1 MADTGIKAP
10 TAAQTVGE
18 APWNDANCTW
28 VTPENIY
35 GAGEASVTH
44 SSFDSPDQTYVLKAY
59 GFDFSTIPDGA
70 TIDGVQVVINARY
83 AVAAVSLDL
92 CQLLDISRA
101 KVGTN
106 KYATPQ
112 ALTTSAA
119 NYTIGGATDKW
130 GNSLT
135 PAWVK
140 DPDFGVAIGA
150 VAGGSNSDV
159 FIDSVTMQV
168 WYTAPVDKSLADS
181 GGGVDTVILAI
192 EALLSDSGSGVDA
205 QTSYAEIFL

>member
-10 TAAQTVGE
+10 TAAESVGE
-18 APWNDANCTW
+18 APWNDANCGW
-28 VTPENIY
+28 VNPANIY
-35 GAGEASVTH
+35 GAGEAEVTH

-59 GFDFSTIPDGA
+59 GFDFSAIPDNA

-92 CQLLDISRA
+92 CHLLNESRA

-106 KYATPQ
+106 KYLTPQ

-119 NYTIGGATDKW
+119 NSPVGGAADKW

-135 PAWVK
+135 PACVK
-140 DPDFGVAIGA
+140 DPNFGVAIGA
-150 VAGGSNSDV
+150 LAGGANSDV

-168 WYTAPVDKSLADS
+168 WYTAAPVYDE
-181 GGGVDTVILAI
+181 AI
-192 EALLSDSGSGVDA
+192 AMSASGSISSAVSIGMNHA
-205 QTSYAEIFL
+205 ISLPATAALTQ